1 MTTFIWE
8 DSKDKE
14 ERKSAAGLTSLDQS
28 NNNRFGRWGSLRSSA
43 VFGLFDLLRGRRGGG
58 TSEAF
63 SSPATGERS
72 SQGQHSA
79 GNELLEMRRKCE
91 DSSAGMTRSWE
102 KTCVREEPPSDAH
115 RAQREGER
123 PNSQFLPSLAL

>member
-1 MTTFIWE
+1 MYKANKIPGIRNQFAIIL
-8 DSKDKE
+8 D
-14 ERKSAAGLTSLDQS
+14 TSGAM
-28 NNNRFGRWGSLRSSA
+28 REPWGTSGA
-43 VFGLFDLLRGRRGGG
+43 MRGPFGG

-102 KTCVREEPPSDAH
+102 KTCVREGPPSDAH

-123 PNSQFLPSLAL
+123 PNSQFLPS